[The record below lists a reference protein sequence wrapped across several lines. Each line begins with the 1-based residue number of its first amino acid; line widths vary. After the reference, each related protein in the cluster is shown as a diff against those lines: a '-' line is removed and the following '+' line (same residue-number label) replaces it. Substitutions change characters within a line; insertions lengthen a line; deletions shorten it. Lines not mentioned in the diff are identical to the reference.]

1 MKFLKLILKAVK
13 WLKNIFD
20 LVKWILA
27 IIVLI
32 TSLGWFKTCSNKNET
47 VQNYITIAKNEI
59 IQKETLSG
67 NHAIEKTQ
75 WFIDKKQLKQN
86 ISKEQAKGSD
96 YLNQIKKLT
105 YYTKDLEIEN
115 KRLKSYNNT
124 LIESS
129 DSIRTELVFINC
141 DEVKISP
148 IEKEHISITFDQSGD
163 CLDVFYK
170 YNAEIATIV
179 YREKDKDQF
188 FLWRWINPNW
198 VYNSV
203 TTINDPNAIIQNN
216 VNIDF
221 DK

>member
-1 MKFLKLILKAVK
+1 MIAKILTFCSFAIDFIQKFI
-13 WLKNIFD
+13 
-20 LVKWILA
+20 WI
-27 IIVLI
+27 ITIVLGI
-32 TSLGWFKTCSNKNET
+32 SSIASFKSCSNQKEKT
-47 VQNYITIAKNEI
+47 KNYITIAIDEI
-59 IQKETLSG
+59 KQKETLSG

-75 WFIDKKQLKQN
+75 WIVDKKQLKQN
-86 ISKEQAKGSD
+86 ISEEQAKGSD
-96 YLNQIKKLT
+96 YLKQIKKLT
-105 YYTKDLEIEN
+105 DYTKDLEIEN

-163 CLDVFYK
+163 YLDVFYK

-188 FLWRWINPNW
+188 FLWRWVNPNW